1 MLALLDHSI
10 TGARRPGSYEP
21 GTHEASSISATVSR
35 PSTWIVPAYAK
46 LNLSLAVV
54 ARRPDGWHDIDS
66 VLVPVDWHDLVGLD
80 VELAEADA
88 LSLTVDGPAA
98 AGVPTGESNLTVRAA
113 QALRALA
120 GRPLAMRVWLS
131 KIVPHGAGLGGG
143 SADAAAVLRS
153 GIAQLANLGVMI
165 EPGRIAAAALGV
177 GSDVPALLSLSG
189 QRVRGRGDRIEA
201 LTIPRLHLAI
211 ASTTPSSTSDTYAAV
226 APGDIRDDGRS
237 EQLALL
243 LGAGH
248 APAPEMLGSALEPA
262 ACRANPTLADA
273 LQRARQVV
281 AGVDWYLTG
290 SGGAV
295 FTVASGR
302 DEAERLA
309 EAMRTAGFNARA
321 CRTVG

>member
-10 TGARRPGSYEP
+10 TGARPPGRYEP

-66 VLVPVDWHDLVGLD
+66 VLMPVDWHDLVGLT
-80 VELAEADA
+80 VELADADA
-88 LSLTVDGPAA
+88 VYLTVDGPAA
-98 AGVPTGESNLTVRAA
+98 DGVPAGASNLTVRAA

-120 GRPLAMRVWLS
+120 DRPLAMRVWLS

-165 EPGRIAAAALGV
+165 EPDRVAAAALGV
-177 GSDVPALLSLSG
+177 GSDVPALLSLTG
-189 QRVRGRGDRIEA
+189 QRVRGRGDHIEA
-201 LTIPRLHLAI
+201 LTIPTLHLAI
-211 ASTTPSSTSDTYAAV
+211 VSTTPSSTSDTYAAV
-226 APGDIRDDGRS
+226 VPDEIRDDGRS
-237 EQLALL
+237 AQLARLL
-243 LGAGH
+243 SDGH
-248 APAPEMLGSALEPA
+248 APAPELLGSALEPA
-262 ACRANPTLADA
+262 ACRANPALADA
-273 LQRARQVV
+273 LRRARRVV

-309 EAMRTAGFNARA
+309 VTMRDAGFNSRA